1 MTNTLILISVLF
13 LGIIIYLLN
22 KIQADRLKYLSKIK
36 VLQDFMVHLNNEQQ
50 IQNNQ
55 LQLSE
60 ELKKKVVQVN
70 SVLSKDIYDLNF
82 KLVEELYPR
91 K

>member
-1 MTNTLILISVLF
+1 MTITLILIPILF

-22 KIQADRLKYLSKIK
+22 KIQEDKLKYLSRMK
-36 VLQDFMVHLNNEQQ
+36 VLEDFIVQISNEQQ
-50 IQNNQ
+50 VQSNQ
-55 LQLSE
+55 LQLSD
-60 ELKKKVVQVN
+60 ELKKKLVHIN
-70 SVLSKDIYDLNF
+70 SVLSKDIYDLNY

>member
-1 MTNTLILISVLF
+1 MTYTLLLISVLF

-22 KIQADRLKYLSKIK
+22 KIQADKLKYRSKMK
-36 VLQDFMVHLNNEQQ
+36 VLEDFIIQLNNEQQ

-55 LQLSE
+55 LQFSE
-60 ELKKKVVQVN
+60 ELKMKLNQIN
-70 SVLSKDIYDLNF
+70 SVLCNDIYDLNF

>member
-22 KIQADRLKYLSKIK
+22 KIQVDRLKYSSKIK
-36 VLQDFMVHLNNEQQ
+36 ELKDFIVHLNNEQQ

-60 ELKKKVVQVN
+60 ELKKRLAHIN

>member
-22 KIQADRLKYLSKIK
+22 KIQVDRLKYRSKIK
-36 VLQDFMVHLNNEQQ
+36 ELKDFIVHLNNEQQ

-60 ELKKKVVQVN
+60 ELKKRLVHIN